1 MQQLY
6 KEAVGMSKDPL
17 KTSRLYRDFGFSLY
31 LGSHEETKEAIKHYE
46 KSKGLLSQIDPKT
59 KPLLEEA
66 ELLSL
71 YALAYRRVYQI
82 EKACEYALHARE
94 AIPKEIRDQFG
105 SVYQNLSSLKYRNKE
120 LDDRQKSNLG
130 NILRRL
136 ANTYNDLVSD
146 PTTLSIAIRIG
157 KDSWKMEDVEN
168 KLLEEAFQ
176 SIITSDK
183 ELQSSVGNIRERFQS
198 ENVLGL
204 IATKQGKV
212 EKAKQAHERSKRD
225 AFMLNWTNWEYAQA
239 CRNLGLALEKEGN
252 LDRAIECLEE
262 AREKFRRAG
271 DKLTTNW
278 HIGRI
283 RIKKGD
289 AKGIFVIEGFKRD
302 PNDWHWKGN
311 DLVLLGIGYHDLLKN
326 KEKEARK
333 FFEQML
339 KLYEDRENI
348 EIKSRAYGIDNALA
362 NVKSTHLRLC
372 STNGTHKEDDLCKR
386 LQDQQARL
394 EKMREEELKV
404 IASFFSQS

>member
-1 MQQLY
+1 MLMQQLY
-6 KEAVGMSKDPL
+6 KEAVGESKDPL
-17 KTSRLYRDFGFSLY
+17 KTSRLYRDLGFSLY

-82 EKACEYALHARE
+82 EKAREYAVQARE
-94 AIPKEIRDQFG
+94 AIPKEILDQLD
-105 SVYQNLSSLKYRNKE
+105 SSYQNLSSLKYRNKE
-120 LDDRQKSNLG
+120 LEDKQKSNLG

-136 ANTYNDLVSD
+136 ANTYHDLVSD
-146 PTTLSIAIRIG
+146 PTTLSIAIGIG
-157 KDSWKMEDVEN
+157 KDSWKMADVEN
-168 KLLEEAFQ
+168 NLLEEAFQ
-176 SIITSDK
+176 RISSDK
-183 ELQSSVGNIRERFQS
+183 KLQRSVGYVRERIQS

-204 IATKQGKV
+204 IATKRGKV
-212 EKAKQAHERSKRD
+212 DKAKQVHEQSKKD
-225 AFMLNWTNWEYAQA
+225 ASL
-239 CRNLGLALEKEGN
+239 
-252 LDRAIECLEE
+252 
-262 AREKFRRAG
+262 
-271 DKLTTNW
+271 

-289 AKGIFVIEGFKRD
+289 ARGISVIEEIKRG
-302 PNDWHWKGN
+302 PKNWHWKAN

-326 KEKEARK
+326 KDEEARK

-339 KLYEDRENI
+339 ELYEVI
-348 EIKSRAYGIDNALA
+348 EPVELKSQAYGIDNALA
-362 NVKSTHLRLC
+362 NVKSAHLRLC
-372 STNGTHKEDDLCKR
+372 SEGTHKEDDLCKR

-394 EKMREEELKV
+394 EKMREEALKV